1 MSAAYATAE
10 RTPTIRHAPRYRSQ
24 PSRLSLQYEVQD
36 TEAAAKAVTGTWVEQ
51 GLKKHGNLKF
61 AISRAR
67 QDGGPVRVL
76 FCWLRSLHAAG
87 FPMWM
92 ALHLPAA
99 IEAFIRRVWQA
110 GQVCTKDETLV
121 AASVAEQ
128 ESQHAVDLLQLALA
142 DKFNAD
148 EARALVELARVH
160 VAKAEA
166 MILCYELRLE
176 REGR

>member
-1 MSAAYATAE
+1 MSATAE
-10 RTPTIRHAPRYRSQ
+10 RAYTIARRGPYLKQRS
-24 PSRLSLQYEVQD
+24 RDLLQHEGQD
-36 TEAAAKAVTGTWVEQ
+36 TEAAAKAVCGTWVEQ

-99 IEAFIRRVWQA
+99 IEAFIRRVWQKE
-110 GQVCTKDETLV
+110 VCTADESLV

-176 REGR
+176 REAL